1 MKIALL
7 SDTHWGARGDSQLFL
22 DYFTEFFQDTFFPYL
37 DENNIKTVLHAGDL
51 MDRRKFVN
59 FNVLNHVREH
69 FIKPLKDRDVELH
82 CILGNHDVYYRNTNK
97 INSMRELF
105 YSDFHIYENP
115 TTLEFDGLRIAMLP
129 WVNKEN
135 TEEFMK
141 YIQNVNAPILMGHLE
156 LDGYE
161 VLRGVKHRG
170 GMSPDM
176 FKRFEKVLSG
186 HFHCKQSQG
195 NIHYLGTQYEI
206 TFSDHGEP
214 KGLHV
219 LDTETREIEYVEN
232 PNRMFHKLKYSD
244 DDTYTE
250 AFCNQYTNKYVKVF
264 VSSKKNPVK
273 FDKFLESLYN
283 SQVANLTIVE
293 EDDLDQEKVDID
305 MKKDTLTL
313 IQDEVDM
320 LECEGDKEKIKKMIR
335 DLYMESLTL

>member
-69 FIKPLKDRDVELH
+69 FIQPLKDRDVELH

-214 KGLHV
+214 KGFHV

>member
-1 MKIALL
+1 
-7 SDTHWGARGDSQLFL
+7 
-22 DYFTEFFQDTFFPYL
+22 
-37 DENNIKTVLHAGDL
+37 
-51 MDRRKFVN
+51 
-59 FNVLNHVREH
+59 
-69 FIKPLKDRDVELH
+69 
-82 CILGNHDVYYRNTNK
+82 
-97 INSMRELF
+97 MRELF

-214 KGLHV
+214 KGFHV

>member
-69 FIKPLKDRDVELH
+69 FIQPLKDRDIELH

-105 YSDFHIYENP
+105 YSDFHIYEKP

-135 TEEFMK
+135 TEEFIK

-214 KGLHV
+214 KGFHV
-219 LDTETREIEYVEN
+219 FDTETREIEYVEN
-232 PNRMFHKLKYSD
+232 TNRMFHKLKYSD

-250 AFCNQYTNKYVKVF
+250 AFYNQYTNKYVKVF

-273 FDKFLESLYN
+273 FDKFLENLYN

-293 EDDLDQEKVDID
+293 EDDLVQEKVDID

>member
-37 DENNIKTVLHAGDL
+37 EENKIKTVLHAGDL

-69 FIKPLKDRDVELH
+69 FIQPLKDRDVELH

-214 KGLHV
+214 KGFHV

>member
-1 MKIALL
+1 
-7 SDTHWGARGDSQLFL
+7 
-22 DYFTEFFQDTFFPYL
+22 
-37 DENNIKTVLHAGDL
+37 
-51 MDRRKFVN
+51 
-59 FNVLNHVREH
+59 
-69 FIKPLKDRDVELH
+69 
-82 CILGNHDVYYRNTNK
+82 
-97 INSMRELF
+97 
-105 YSDFHIYENP
+105 
-115 TTLEFDGLRIAMLP
+115 
-129 WVNKEN
+129 
-135 TEEFMK
+135 
-141 YIQNVNAPILMGHLE
+141 MGHLE

-214 KGLHV
+214 KGFHV

>member
-1 MKIALL
+1 MKIAIL

-37 DENNIKTVLHAGDL
+37 EENKIKTVLHAGDL

-59 FNVLNHVREH
+59 FNVLNHVREY
-69 FIKPLKDRDVELH
+69 FIQPLKDRGIELH

-105 YSDFHIYENP
+105 YNDFHIYEKP

-141 YIQNVNAPILMGHLE
+141 YIQNVNAPILVGHLE

-170 GMSPDM
+170 GMSPDI

-214 KGLHV
+214 KGFHV
-219 LDTETREIEYVEN
+219 LDTETREIEYIEN

-244 DDTYTE
+244 DDTYTG
-250 AFCNQYTNKYVKVF
+250 AFYNQYTNKYVKVF

>member
-1 MKIALL
+1 MKIAIL

-59 FNVLNHVREH
+59 FNVLNHVREY
-69 FIKPLKDRDVELH
+69 FIQPLKDRGIELH

-105 YSDFHIYENP
+105 YNDFHIYEKP

-141 YIQNVNAPILMGHLE
+141 YIQNVNAPILVGHLE

-170 GMSPDM
+170 GMSPDI

-214 KGLHV
+214 KGFHV
-219 LDTETREIEYVEN
+219 LDTETREIEYIEN

-244 DDTYTE
+244 DDTYTG
-250 AFCNQYTNKYVKVF
+250 AFYNQYTNKYVKVF

>member
-7 SDTHWGARGDSQLFL
+7 ADTHWGARGDSQLFL

-37 DENNIKTVLHAGDL
+37 KQNDIKTILHAGDL

-69 FIKPLKDRDVELH
+69 FIDPIKEQGIDLH

-105 YSDFHIYENP
+105 YNDFHIYEKP

-135 TEEFMK
+135 TEEFTK

-161 VLRGVKHRG
+161 VLRGVKHKG
-170 GMSPDM
+170 GMSPEV

-186 HFHCKQSQG
+186 HFHCKQSRG

-214 KGLHV
+214 KGFHV
-219 LDTETREIEYVEN
+219 LDTETRELEYIEN
-232 PNRMFHKLKYSD
+232 PNRMFHKLNYND
-244 DDTYTE
+244 ENEYNE
-250 AFCNQYTNKYVKVF
+250 AYYNQYKNRYVKVF
-264 VSSKKNPVK
+264 VNQNKNPVK
-273 FDKFLESLYN
+273 FDKFLEGLY
-283 SQVANLTIVE
+283 SAQVANLTVVE
-293 EDDLDQEKVDID
+293 EEDLDQEKVDID

-313 IQDEVDM
+313 IQDEVDS
-320 LECEGDKEKIKKMIR
+320 LNCDGDKEKIKKMIR

>member
-22 DYFTEFFQDTFFPYL
+22 DYFTEFFNDTFFPYL
-37 DENNIKTVLHAGDL
+37 DANNITTVLHAGDL

-69 FIKPLKDRDVELH
+69 FIKPLKDRNIDLH
-82 CILGNHDVYYRNTNK
+82 CILGNHDVYYRNTNR

-105 YSDFHIYENP
+105 YEDFHIYEKP
-115 TTLEFDGLRIAMLP
+115 KTLEFDGLRIAMLP

-135 TEEFMK
+135 TEEFTD
-141 YIQNVNAPILMGHLE
+141 YIKTVDAPILMGHLE

-170 GMSPDM
+170 GMSPQL

-186 HFHCKQSQG
+186 HFHCKQSRD
-195 NIHYLGTQYEI
+195 NIHYLGTHYEI

-214 KGLHV
+214 KGFHI
-219 LDTETREIEYVEN
+219 LDTETRELEYIEN
-232 PNRMFHKLKYSD
+232 PSRMFHKLKYED
-244 DDTYTE
+244 DKAYSE
-250 AFCNQYTNKYVKVF
+250 SFYSSYENRYVKVF
-264 VSSKKNPVK
+264 VSSKKDPVK
-273 FDKFLESLYN
+273 FDKFLEGLYTA
-283 SQVANLTIVE
+283 QVANLTIVE
-293 EDDLDQEKVDID
+293 EEDLEQEKVDID

-313 IQDEVDM
+313 IQDEVDS
-320 LECEGDKEKIKKMIR
+320 LKCEGDKEKIKKMIR

>member
-1 MKIALL
+1 MKIAIL

-37 DENNIKTVLHAGDL
+37 EENKIKTVLHAGDL

-59 FNVLNHVREH
+59 FNVLNHVREY
-69 FIKPLKDRDVELH
+69 FIQPLKDRGIELH

-105 YSDFHIYENP
+105 YNDFHIYEKP

-141 YIQNVNAPILMGHLE
+141 YIQNVNAPILVGHLE

-170 GMSPDM
+170 GMSPDI

-214 KGLHV
+214 KGFHV
-219 LDTETREIEYVEN
+219 LDTETREIEYIEN

-244 DDTYTE
+244 DDTYTG
-250 AFCNQYTNKYVKVF
+250 AFYNQYTNKYVKVF

-313 IQDEVDM
+313 IQDEVDS
-320 LECEGDKEKIKKMIR
+320 LNCDGDKEKIKKMIR

>member
-7 SDTHWGARGDSQLFL
+7 ADTHWGARGDSQLFL

-37 DENNIKTVLHAGDL
+37 EQNNIKTILHAGDL

-69 FIKPLKDRDVELH
+69 FIDPIKEQGIDLH

-105 YSDFHIYENP
+105 YNDFHIYEKP

-170 GMSPDM
+170 GMSPEV

-214 KGLHV
+214 KGFHV
-219 LDTETREIEYVEN
+219 LDTETRELEYIEN
-232 PNRMFHKLKYSD
+232 PNRMFHKLKYND
-244 DDTYTE
+244 ENEYNE
-250 AFCNQYTNKYVKVF
+250 AYYNQYKNRYVKVF
-264 VSSKKNPVK
+264 VNQNKNPVK
-273 FDKFLESLYN
+273 FDKFLEGLY
-283 SQVANLTIVE
+283 SAQVANLTVVE
-293 EDDLDQEKVDID
+293 EEDLDQEKVDID

-313 IQDEVDM
+313 IQDEVDS
-320 LECEGDKEKIKKMIR
+320 LNCDGDKEKIKKMIR

>member
-69 FIKPLKDRDVELH
+69 FIQPLKDRDIELH

-105 YSDFHIYENP
+105 YSDFHIYEKP

-135 TEEFMK
+135 TEEFIK

-214 KGLHV
+214 KGFYV

-232 PNRMFHKLKYSD
+232 TNRMFHKLKYSD

-250 AFCNQYTNKYVKVF
+250 AFYNQYTNKYVKVF

-273 FDKFLESLYN
+273 FDKFLENLYN

-293 EDDLDQEKVDID
+293 EDDLVQEKVDID